1 MIYETIHE
9 TRFEYSSP
17 VSVSHQVLRLKPRP
31 TPGQTLHSWSFRSQP
46 IPSSQELST
55 DFFGNEVLDISL
67 EGRHKKLTITAN
79 SIVEVLSG
87 QEIMFELSPPWEE
100 AVQALRVGTSDDSLA
115 ASQFC
120 YESPFVPID
129 GAGRDYALPSF
140 PSGQPLLKGALDLTR
155 RIYRDFEYRG
165 DVTDVYT
172 PVREVLQQREG
183 VCQDF
188 AHVQLACLREMGLAA
203 RYVSGYLRTYPSEGQ
218 EELIGSAASHAWL
231 SVWCPQY
238 GWVDFDPTNNMVPSD
253 EHITVAWGRD
263 YGDVSPVNGFIVG
276 GGSHKVLVGV
286 SVTPV
291 DSVDVARQPG
301 PN

>member
-17 VSVSHQVLRLKPRP
+17 VSVSHQVLRLKPRA
-31 TPGQTLHSWSFRSQP
+31 TPAQTLHSWSFKAQP
-46 IPSSQELST
+46 TPVSQEMAV
-55 DFFGNEVLDISL
+55 DFFGNEVLDISI
-67 EGRHKKLTITAN
+67 EGRHRELTVTAK
-79 SIVEVLSG
+79 SVVEVLAG
-87 QEIMFELSPPWEE
+87 EEVMFDLSPPFEE
-100 AVQALRVGTSDDSLA
+100 AVEALRECSSDDSLA

-129 GAGRDYALPSF
+129 GAGREYVLASF
-140 PSGQPLLKGALDLTR
+140 PKGQPLLSGALDLTR
-155 RIYRDFEYRG
+155 RIYRDFKYRG
-165 DVTDVYT
+165 GVTDVYT
-172 PVREVLQQREG
+172 PVREVLRKREG

-188 AHVQLACLREMGLAA
+188 SHVQLACLREIGLAA
-203 RYVSGYLRTYPSEGQ
+203 RYVSGYLRTYPPEGE

-276 GGSHKVLVGV
+276 GGSHKVLVSV

-291 DSVDVARQPG
+291 EADRVVDQSAGR
-301 PN
+301 